1 MSKDYEVGYGKPP
14 KRTQFRKGRSGN
26 AKGRPKG
33 SRNFKT
39 DARDMLKAPVPVK
52 ENGKTRTVSTQMG
65 ALLRLR
71 EKALSGDARALDGL
85 IALARTYNDD
95 EMAEAAAA
103 ALAPSDQAIL
113 DAYAERL
120 RRREQ
125 EMAVAEDGASLDDAE
140 MPEEEDDDA
149 WLR

>member
-1 MSKDYEVGYGKPP
+1 MTEDYGVGFRKPP
-14 KRTQFRKGRSGN
+14 KHSQFRKGQSGN
-26 AKGRPKG
+26 PKGRPKG

-52 ENGKTRTVSTQMG
+52 ENGRTRTVSTQMG

-71 EKALSGDARALDGL
+71 EKALSGDTRALNRLLD
-85 IALARTYNDD
+85 LARTYNDD

-113 DAYAERL
+113 DGHGERL
-120 RRREQ
+120 LRRHHEIESAEQ
-125 EMAVAEDGASLDDAE
+125 ADASLDDTDT
-140 MPEEEDDDA
+140 PEEDDDA